1 MSNKEKNSLS
11 LLEQAQART
20 SLINDTLADA
30 IRVHAGEQAIVVKKD
45 SDGKDYLS
53 ATFKLKAPTAKV
65 SEIVVND
72 MALAE
77 SLDRIR
83 NADSM
88 GEVSSFVLAKELAN
102 IADTDASKCGFDD
115 SESLAGALLG
125 KGKSTLAN
133 YKRIGKYFIT
143 SDYHIKG
150 AIPQETSI
158 SLLNQLLSFVPSEN
172 EAGEADIRNVECLF
186 KYGILTPYMKQKDY
200 KRIINALKSI
210 ETEKELHAMT
220 EKEVQD
226 FIKALKVIME
236 AKPEKKEKEV
246 EGKEQEQEQAQEQAS
261 NDPQVIIGQSMNIIT
276 TLQDNF
282 KKLTLTEEQEQ
293 LVATWLDNLYITLG
307 DMLN

>member
-1 MSNKEKNSLS
+1 MSNKNNSLS

-53 ATFKLKAPTAKV
+53 ATFKLKAPTSKM

-220 EKEVQD
+220 EEELQD
-226 FIKALKVIME
+226 FIKALKAIME

-282 KKLTLTEEQEQ
+282 KKLSLTEEQET